1 MSITVCPAVASDAA
15 TIARF
20 NTLMADET
28 EGIALNQEKIRKGVE
43 NLLADSSK
51 GVYYVAMLGER
62 IVGQLMITYEWSD
75 WRNGNFWW
83 IQSVYVEHDARGQ
96 GVFKALYDHV
106 YRLATSQPD
115 VCGLRLYVEEQNAR
129 AKRTY
134 EKLGMKKTHYE
145 LYELVF
151 TSPTSRKDT

>member
-1 MSITVCPAVASDAA
+1 MTTIVRSAIASDAA

-20 NTLMADET
+20 NTLMAEET
-28 EGIALNQEKIRKGVE
+28 EGIVLNQERIRKGVE

-62 IVGQLMITYEWSD
+62 IVGQLMITHEWSD

-83 IQSVYVEHDARGQ
+83 IQSVYVERDARSQ

-106 YRLATSQPD
+106 YKLAKSRND
-115 VCGLRLYVEEQNAR
+115 VCGFRLYVEEKNVR
-129 AKRTY
+129 AKKTY
-134 EKLGMKKTHYE
+134 ESLGMKKTHYE
-145 LYELVF
+145 MYEIDF
-151 TSPTSRKDT
+151 TPR